1 VDSMKRDG
9 DVKKEVTTRTRQDAA
24 GFQLP
29 ILPSLSSGQ
38 ILKVASPATEVLG
51 QPFDASVG
59 QKIPTNL
66 ALISWIGQ
74 RISSFSLLL

>member
-1 VDSMKRDG
+1 VDTMKRDG
-9 DVKKEVTTRTRQDAA
+9 DGKKEVTTRTRQDAV

-29 ILPSLSSGQ
+29 SIPSLSSGQ

-51 QPFDASVG
+51 RQFDASIG

-66 ALISWIGQ
+66 ALIGWMGQ
-74 RISSFSLLL
+74 

>member
-1 VDSMKRDG
+1 MDTMKRDG
-9 DVKKEVTTRTRQDAA
+9 DVKKEVTTRTRQDAV

-51 QPFDASVG
+51 Q
-59 QKIPTNL
+59 
-66 ALISWIGQ
+66 
-74 RISSFSLLL
+74 